1 MQETPQEL
9 QTAKFRRLS
18 VVFLLGISSGLPLAL
33 TRGTLQAWL
42 TESGV
47 DIKTIGIFALVGYPY
62 TFKFLWSPLMV
73 RFSPTVLGGGLR
85 SWLLLTQLLLVAAIA
100 SFAFVDPK
108 QSVMGIALLA
118 LTTAFLSSSHD
129 IAVDGYRASVLGER
143 EMGRGA
149 GLAIMGYRIAM
160 IVSGAGALLLAEHL
174 SWPQVYLGMSVLMLM
189 GIVVTIL
196 SPKPEVAARKAVTLR
211 EAVIVPFNDFFIRD
225 GAILILAFIVFYKLG
240 AVMALALETKF
251 LLSIGFQ
258 KAQIAYVAKGFGLA
272 AVIAGSMIGGSLRDY
287 LGERRAIIW
296 FGILQGISI
305 LLFVWLARS
314 GNNMTVLSWSMGV
327 ENFCSGLSQA
337 ALTAYLMR
345 LCNRELATT
354 QYALLS
360 SLTAIPPVL
369 CASLS
374 GYFVEALGWEQY
386 FLFCSLLSVPGLI
399 LFIILRPQKP
409 ESL

>member
-1 MQETPQEL
+1 MQEIPREL
-9 QTAKFRRLS
+9 HLTKLRRLS
-18 VVFLLGISSGLPLAL
+18 VIFLLGISSGLPLAL

-73 RFSPTVLGGGLR
+73 RFSPSILGGGLR
-85 SWLLLTQLLLVAAIA
+85 GWLLLTQVLLVGCIA

-108 QSVMGIALLA
+108 QSVIGVALLA

-129 IAVDGYRASVLGER
+129 ISVDGYRASVLAER

-160 IVSGAGALLLAEHL
+160 ILSGAGALLLAEQM
-174 SWPQVYLGMSVLMLM
+174 SWPQVYLTMAAIMFLGV
-189 GIVVTIL
+189 GVTLI
-196 SPKPEVAARKAVTLR
+196 SPKPEVEARKAITLR
-211 EAVIVPFNDFFIRD
+211 EAVVVPFKDFFTRD
-225 GAILILAFIVFYKLG
+225 AAFWIIAFIVFYKLG

-258 KAQIAYVAKGFGLA
+258 KSDIAYVAKGFGLA
-272 AVIAGSMIGGSLRDY
+272 AVIAGSIIGGTLRDY

-296 FGILQGISI
+296 FGIIQGVSI
-305 LLFVWLARS
+305 LLFAWLARA
-314 GNNMTVLSWSMGV
+314 GNSMMALSWSMGV

-345 LCNRELATT
+345 ICNRELATT

-374 GYFVEALGWEQY
+374 GYFVEALGWEHY
-386 FLFCSLLSVPGLI
+386 FIYCAFLSVPGILI
-399 LFIILRPQKP
+399 FL
-409 ESL
+409 SLSRRAEN